1 MERHKR
7 LTDGDERGGIGAR
20 SSLLAQ
26 HHDRKEAEDA
36 NGYEDGFHDTS
47 RDKAEGEDFV
57 YPLGDGP
64 QHDGRA
70 DVGDD
75 EDQLQE
81 RAKGHARVGAGT
93 DDVVGVGQNRG
104 VEKKR
109 CGDRGDIRDQEQYA
123 RNSCDRLRIDLN
135 SFPLVRSMTGDYQPT
150 LWWLRPRSTS
160 GTLEPIS
167 HLLSLSEQGK
177 EKGRGFYVT
186 PARYK

>member
-93 DDVVGVGQNRG
+93 DDVVASPALSYSV
-104 VEKKR
+104 
-109 CGDRGDIRDQEQYA
+109 
-123 RNSCDRLRIDLN
+123 
-135 SFPLVRSMTGDYQPT
+135 T
-150 LWWLRPRSTS
+150 LRP
-160 GTLEPIS
+160 IN
-167 HLLSLSEQGK
+167 HLLSAAGTPRPVL
-177 EKGRGFYVT
+177 RLMAACPLHYGFQRTYS
-186 PARYK
+186 